1 MQTLQPLEYGQ
12 LKMTQAKFY
21 RITGDSTQH
30 RGIIPDL
37 RYPDDYD
44 PEAIGESTLDD
55 PLPWDQIRPTYYR
68 AKGDIQAYLPELV
81 SRHEARILEDPE
93 FNYVIEAFKYRQLR
107 ADDTQLSLRESE
119 RIQEKSD
126 NESFWLALTNTKRAA
141 QGLPAVA
148 SLEELNEQ
156 LDDADIPTTL
166 GDTES
171 ISDFVANGGINSEL
185 TDVSEDDPS
194 APSIELSGAA
204 QDANQGEELQGT
216 DTEENEPP
224 DAYIVEAGNVLADL
238 ISLQKRTA
246 QQSPAR
252 API

>member
-1 MQTLQPLEYGQ
+1 M
-12 LKMTQAKFY
+12 
-21 RITGDSTQH
+21 
-30 RGIIPDL
+30 
-37 RYPDDYD
+37 
-44 PEAIGESTLDD
+44 
-55 PLPWDQIRPTYYR
+55 
-68 AKGDIQAYLPELV
+68 
-81 SRHEARILEDPE
+81 
-93 FNYVIEAFKYRQLR
+93 IEAFKYRQLR

-119 RIQEKSD
+119 RKQEKSD

-156 LDDADIPTTL
+156 SDEADTPTPL

-185 TDVSEDDPS
+185 TDVSKDDLS
-194 APSIELSGAA
+194 ALSIDLSGAA
-204 QDANQGEELQGT
+204 QDANQVGGLEDG
-216 DTEENEPP
+216 DAEENEPP

>member
-1 MQTLQPLEYGQ
+1 M
-12 LKMTQAKFY
+12 
-21 RITGDSTQH
+21 
-30 RGIIPDL
+30 
-37 RYPDDYD
+37 
-44 PEAIGESTLDD
+44 
-55 PLPWDQIRPTYYR
+55 
-68 AKGDIQAYLPELV
+68 
-81 SRHEARILEDPE
+81 
-93 FNYVIEAFKYRQLR
+93 IEAFRYRQLR

-185 TDVSEDDPS
+185 TDVSEEGLS
-194 APSIELSGAA
+194 APSIDLSGAA
-204 QDANQGEELQGT
+204 QDANPEEELQGA
-216 DTEENEPP
+216 DAEENAPP

>member
-1 MQTLQPLEYGQ
+1 M
-12 LKMTQAKFY
+12 
-21 RITGDSTQH
+21 
-30 RGIIPDL
+30 
-37 RYPDDYD
+37 
-44 PEAIGESTLDD
+44 
-55 PLPWDQIRPTYYR
+55 
-68 AKGDIQAYLPELV
+68 
-81 SRHEARILEDPE
+81 
-93 FNYVIEAFKYRQLR
+93 
-107 ADDTQLSLRESE
+107 
-119 RIQEKSD
+119 
-126 NESFWLALTNTKRAA
+126 
-141 QGLPAVA
+141 PAVA

-156 LDDADIPTTL
+156 PDEADIPTTL

-185 TDVSEDDPS
+185 TNVSEDDPS

-204 QDANQGEELQGT
+204 QDANQEEELQGT